1 MVKTVTLAFC
11 RIQLHFIRDIH
22 PKFGILH
29 FPQSLDIAKHFDG
42 GFSNFRISIES
53 LIKRNCHNSRTS
65 DDIDIKLGS
74 ATKLDKKKERK
85 SRKFD
90 NDFMLEIVKSLS
102 FF

>member
-65 DDIDIKLGS
+65 DDIDMKLGS
-74 ATKLDKKKERK
+74 VTKLDKRKETKSKKI
-85 SRKFD
+85 D
-90 NDFMLEIVKSLS
+90 DDFSCQKV
-102 FF
+102 